1 MKNKLYPSLVIV
13 TSLLMGC
20 NSSKDDIYLSCNGFS
35 ETINVYGNNIEQKR
49 ESLVI
54 PVQIRRLDGLLEG
67 LLNPPVYQIQIGYTV
82 FENSHLFVD
91 KTQYVGTHKRLTD
104 SNGNQ
109 TESRFNINR
118 NTNHFI
124 YYDFSFSPKTKE
136 LDKTQKTID
145 FEGKCER
152 VKERI

>member
-1 MKNKLYPSLVIV
+1 MKNKLYLSLVTV

-20 NSSKDDIYLSCNGFS
+20 NSSSENIYLSCNGFS
-35 ETINVYGNNIEQKR
+35 ETINVYGNNIEQKK
-49 ESLVI
+49 ESLII

-67 LLNPPVYQIQIGYTV
+67 ILNPPVYQIQVGYTV

-109 TESRFNINR
+109 SESRFNINR
-118 NTNHFI
+118 DTNHFI
-124 YYDFSFSPKTKE
+124 YYDFSFSPKIKNQ
-136 LDKTQKTID
+136 DKTQKTID
-145 FEGKCER
+145 FEGKCEK
-152 VKERI
+152 VKEKI

>member
-1 MKNKLYPSLVIV
+1 MKNKLYLSLIIV

-54 PVQIRRLDGLLEG
+54 PVQIRRMDGLLEG
-67 LLNPPVYQIQIGYTV
+67 LLNPPVYQIRIGYTV
-82 FENSHLFVD
+82 FEDSHLFVD

-109 TESRFNINR
+109 TETRFNINR

-124 YYDFSFSPKTKE
+124 YYDFFFSPKRKE
-136 LDKTQKTID
+136 HDKTQKTID
-145 FEGKCER
+145 FEGKCEK
-152 VKERI
+152 VKEKI